1 MVRRIT
7 LMLHD
12 PLTVSVQADIMFL
25 FNEGHLVDFEREE
38 LSNLVR
44 ALFADSPLREKNLA
58 IIAGL
63 ARP

>member
-1 MVRRIT
+1 MVCRT
-7 LMLHD
+7 NLMLHD
-12 PLTVSVQADIMFL
+12 PLIVRVQADIMFL
-25 FNEGHLVDFEREE
+25 FNEGHLVDFAREE

>member
-1 MVRRIT
+1 MVRRAT

-12 PLTVSVQADIMFL
+12 PLTISVQADIMFL